1 MRPPH
6 SFILNQKG
14 LSLLRWVGFLAV
26 IVAVGVGA
34 YWWFTVRTSEL
45 MHPTQATEGKTVTPS
60 ALSQPPKAS
69 SSDVQNKGV
78 MVSPQKQQMI
88 GVKTEP
94 ATIRD
99 LTHTIRTVGQ
109 VEVDE
114 RRLTHMHT
122 KLEGWVQEL
131 YVKFT
136 GEQVQKGQKLFEM
149 YSPELVSTQEEYL
162 LALKAVRSLGDSE
175 FPEVAQ
181 NARSLLEVTRQRF
194 SLWDITPDHIR
205 DLEKTGKVLR
215 TLPLHAPSSG
225 YVMHMAVREGM
236 HVVPAMELY
245 ALADLSTVW
254 VLADVYEYEIPLV
267 ELGQQATMTLSY
279 FPGQT
284 FTGKVTYVY
293 PILETKTRTVKVR
306 FELPNPQWAL
316 KPGMFANIDLQ
327 IPRGKRLVVPNTAV
341 LDSGTEQL
349 VFIDQG
355 QGMFEPR
362 KVTVGVRTRDTY
374 EILEGIQAGELVVTR
389 GNFLVDSESNLKAA
403 TEMMMPGMDM
413 GKKKNAELH
422 TDYTTVKKEPVA

>member
-1 MRPPH
+1 MKPPH

-34 YWWFTVRTSEL
+34 YWWFMVRTPAL
-45 MHPTQATEGKTVTPS
+45 MHLTQA
-60 ALSQPPKAS
+60 PKS
-69 SSDVQNKGV
+69 SPISPQNKGV
-78 MVSPQKQQMI
+78 MVSPEKQQMI

-136 GEQVQKGQKLFEM
+136 GEKVQKGQKLFEI

-236 HVVPAMELY
+236 HVTPAMELY

-279 FPGQT
+279 FPGQI
-284 FTGKVTYVY
+284 FNGKVTYVY
-293 PILETKTRTVKVR
+293 PTLETKTRTVKVR

-413 GKKKNAELH
+413 GKKKNAEKSGSIPS
-422 TDYTTVKKEPVA
+422 TQP

>member
-1 MRPPH
+1 MKPPY
-6 SFILNQKG
+6 SYMLNQKG
-14 LSLLRWVGFLAV
+14 LGRLGWVAVFAV

-34 YWWFTVRTSEL
+34 YWWFMVRAPEG
-45 MHPTQATEGKTVTPS
+45 MHPTQTTEGKMVSPPPVTQTPTTS
-60 ALSQPPKAS
+60 LLPA
-69 SSDVQNKGV
+69 QNKGV

-136 GEQVQKGQKLFEM
+136 GEHVKKNQKLFEI

-236 HVVPAMELY
+236 HVMPAMELY

-267 ELGQQATMTLSY
+267 KLGQQATMTLSY
-279 FPGQT
+279 FPGQK
-284 FTGKVTYVY
+284 FKGKVTYVY
-293 PILETKTRTVKVR
+293 PTLETKTRTVKVR

-327 IPRGKRLVVPNTAV
+327 VPRGKRLVVPITAV

-362 KVTVGVRTRDTY
+362 KVTVGVRTREAY

-413 GKKKNAELH
+413 GEKSNAEKSTPM
-422 TDYTTVKKEPVA
+422 TDVQP

>member
-362 KVTVGVRTRDTY
+362 KVTVGVRTRDAY

-413 GKKKNAELH
+413 GKKKNAEPSASIP
-422 TDYTTVKKEPVA
+422 TTQP

>member
-1 MRPPH
+1 MKPPH

-34 YWWFTVRTSEL
+34 YWWFMVRTPAL
-45 MHPTQATEGKTVTPS
+45 MHLTQA
-60 ALSQPPKAS
+60 PKS
-69 SSDVQNKGV
+69 SPISPQNKGV
-78 MVSPQKQQMI
+78 MVSPEKQQMI

-136 GEQVQKGQKLFEM
+136 GEKVQKGQKLFEI

-236 HVVPAMELY
+236 HVTPAMELY

-284 FTGKVTYVY
+284 FKGKVTYVY
-293 PILETKTRTVKVR
+293 PTLETKTRTVKVR

-362 KVTVGVRTRDTY
+362 KVTVGVRTREAY
-374 EILEGIQAGELVVTR
+374 EILEGITAGELVVTR

-413 GKKKNAELH
+413 GKKKSAE
-422 TDYTTVKKEPVA
+422 TSASMPTTQP

>member
-1 MRPPH
+1 MSNGRTH
-6 SFILNQKG
+6 LLVIGLLLVILV
-14 LSLLRWVGFLAV
+14 VG
-26 IVAVGVGA
+26 IGA
-34 YWWFTVRTSEL
+34 YWWLTEKWSVP
-45 MHPTQATEGKTVTPS
+45 MKHGPTTEENSTKPS
-60 ALSQPPKAS
+60 VITQTPKAS
-69 SSDVQNKGV
+69 ANLTQSKGV

-114 RRLTHMHT
+114 TRLTHMHT

-136 GEQVQKGQKLFEM
+136 GEKVQKNQKLFEM

-162 LALKAVRSLGDSE
+162 LALKAVRTLGDSE
-175 FPEVAQ
+175 FPEIAK

-225 YVMHMAVREGM
+225 YVLHMAVREGM
-236 HVVPAMELY
+236 HVMPAMELY

-267 ELGQQATMTLSY
+267 ELGQQATVTLSY
-279 FPGQT
+279 FPGQS
-284 FTGKVTYVY
+284 FKGKVTYVY
-293 PILETKTRTVKVR
+293 PTLETKTRTVKVR

-316 KPGMFANIDLQ
+316 KPGMFANIDIQ

-362 KVTVGVRTRDTY
+362 KVTVGVRTRDAY

-389 GNFLVDSESNLKAA
+389 GNFLIDSESNLKAA

-413 GKKKNAELH
+413 GKKSNGEQSAPM
-422 TDYTTVKKEPVA
+422 TDMQP

>member
-1 MRPPH
+1 MHQTQTP
-6 SFILNQKG
+6 
-14 LSLLRWVGFLAV
+14 
-26 IVAVGVGA
+26 
-34 YWWFTVRTSEL
+34 RTS
-45 MHPTQATEGKTVTPS
+45 PKS
-60 ALSQPPKAS
+60 A
-69 SSDVQNKGV
+69 QNKGV
-78 MVSPQKQQMI
+78 MVSPEKQQMI

-99 LTHTIRTVGQ
+99 LTHTIRTIGQ

-136 GEQVQKGQKLFEM
+136 GEQVQKDQKLFEI

-236 HVVPAMELY
+236 HVTPAMELY

-279 FPGQT
+279 FPGQI
-284 FTGKVTYVY
+284 FNGKVTYVY
-293 PILETKTRTVKVR
+293 PTLETKTRTVKVR

-413 GKKKNAELH
+413 GKKKNAEKSASMP
-422 TDYTTVKKEPVA
+422 TTQP

>member
-1 MRPPH
+1 MKPPH
-6 SFILNQKG
+6 SYILNQNG
-14 LSLLRWVGFLAV
+14 LSLWRWIGFLAV
-26 IVAVGVGA
+26 MVAVGIGA
-34 YWWFTVRTSEL
+34 YWWFMVRAPER
-45 MHPTQATEGKTVTPS
+45 MHPPQTS
-60 ALSQPPKAS
+60 MS
-69 SSDVQNKGV
+69 SPIPAQNKGV
-78 MVSPQKQQMI
+78 MVSQQKQQLI

-114 RRLTHMHT
+114 TRLTHMHT

-136 GEQVQKGQKLFEM
+136 GEHVQKDQKLFEM

-162 LALKAVRSLGDSE
+162 LALKAVKTLGDSE
-175 FPEVAQ
+175 FPEIAQ
-181 NARSLLEVTRQRF
+181 NAKSLLEVTRQRF

-236 HVVPAMELY
+236 HVMPSMELY
-245 ALADLSTVW
+245 ALADLTTVW

-267 ELGQQATMTLSY
+267 KLGQEATVTFSY

-306 FELPNPQWAL
+306 FELPNPKWAL
-316 KPGMFANIDLQ
+316 KPGMFANIDIQ
-327 IPRGKRLVVPNTAV
+327 IPRGKRLVIPNTAV

-362 KVTVGVRTRDTY
+362 KVTVGVRTRDAY
-374 EILEGIQAGELVVTR
+374 EILEGIKAGELVVTR
-389 GNFLVDSESNLKAA
+389 GNFLIDSESNLKAA

-413 GKKKNAELH
+413 GKKENAEPSASMP
-422 TDYTTVKKEPVA
+422 TTQP

>member
-1 MRPPH
+1 MKTPH
-6 SFILNQKG
+6 LFILKQNG
-14 LSLLRWVGFLAV
+14 LSLWRCVGFLV
-26 IVAVGVGA
+26 MIVALGVGA
-34 YWWFTVRTSEL
+34 YWWFLVRTPERL
-45 MHPTQATEGKTVTPS
+45 HPSQTTGGKTITSSVI
-60 ALSQPPKAS
+60 SQIPKTSRKHAS
-69 SSDVQNKGV
+69 SKGV
-78 MVSPQKQQMI
+78 LVSPLKQQMI

-94 ATIRD
+94 AAIRD

-114 RRLTHMHT
+114 TRLTHMHT

-136 GEQVQKGQKLFEM
+136 GERVKKDQKLFEL

-162 LALKAVRSLGDSE
+162 LALKAVKSLGNSE
-175 FPEVAQ
+175 FPEIAQ
-181 NARSLLEVTRQRF
+181 NAKSLLEVTRQRF

-236 HVVPAMELY
+236 HVTPSMELY

-284 FTGKVTYVY
+284 FKGKVTYVY
-293 PILETKTRTVKVR
+293 PTLETKTRTVKVR
-306 FELPNPQWAL
+306 FELRNPEWAL

-327 IPRGKRLVVPNTAV
+327 IPRGKRLVVPITAV

-349 VFIDQG
+349 VFIEEG

-362 KVTVGVRTRDTY
+362 KVTVGVRTREAY

-413 GKKKNAELH
+413 RKKRDVEH
-422 TDYTTVKKEPVA
+422 SMPMTDMQP

>member
-1 MRPPH
+1 MKPPH

-14 LSLLRWVGFLAV
+14 LSLLKWVGFLAV

-34 YWWFTVRTSEL
+34 YWWFMVRTPEL
-45 MHPTQATEGKTVTPS
+45 LHSTQT
-60 ALSQPPKAS
+60 PKAS
-69 SSDVQNKGV
+69 AIPAQNKGV
-78 MVSPQKQQMI
+78 MVSPEKQQMI

-236 HVVPAMELY
+236 HVMPAMELY

-293 PILETKTRTVKVR
+293 PTLETQTRTVKVR
-306 FELPNPQWAL
+306 FELPNPKWAL

-362 KVTVGVRTRDTY
+362 KVTVGVRTRDAY

-413 GKKKNAELH
+413 GKKKNAEKSAPMPA
-422 TDYTTVKKEPVA
+422 TQP

>member
-1 MRPPH
+1 MKPPQ

-14 LSLLRWVGFLAV
+14 LSLWKWMGFLAM
-26 IVAVGVGA
+26 IAALGVGA
-34 YWWFTVRTSEL
+34 YWWLMMRAPER
-45 MHPTQATEGKTVTPS
+45 MHPTHSIEGETINTQTPKTSP
-60 ALSQPPKAS
+60 LP
-69 SSDVQNKGV
+69 VQNKGV

-94 ATIRD
+94 AKIKN
-99 LTHTIRTVGQ
+99 LTHMIRTVGQ

-114 RRLTHMHT
+114 TRLTHMHT

-136 GEQVQKGQKLFEM
+136 GEQVKKNQKLFEI

-175 FPEVAQ
+175 FPEIAQ
-181 NARSLLEVTRQRF
+181 NAKSLLEVTRQRF
-194 SLWDITPDHIR
+194 SLWDITPDHIQ
-205 DLEKTGKVLR
+205 DLEQTGKVLR

-225 YVMHMAVREGM
+225 YVLHMAVREGM
-236 HVVPAMELY
+236 HVTPAMELY
-245 ALADLSTVW
+245 TLADLSSVW

-267 ELGQQATMTLSY
+267 ELGQEARVTLSY

-284 FTGKVTYVY
+284 FKGKVTYVY

-306 FELPNPQWAL
+306 FELPNPGWKI
-316 KPGMFANIDLQ
+316 KPGMFANVDLQ
-327 IPRGKRLVVPNTAV
+327 IPRGKRLVVPTTAV

-362 KVTVGVRTRDTY
+362 RVTVGVRTRDAY
-374 EILEGIQAGELVVTR
+374 EILEGIKHGELVVTR

-413 GKKKNAELH
+413 GKKEK
-422 TDYTTVKKEPVA
+422 TEPSGSMPGMQH

>member
-1 MRPPH
+1 MRPMYL
-6 SFILNQKG
+6 SDLTTKGRSRLRLIGLLIL
-14 LSLLRWVGFLAV
+14 
-26 IVAVGVGA
+26 IVAVGISA
-34 YWWFTVRTSEL
+34 YWWFTEKLSLPLHQGQT
-45 MHPTQATEGKTVTPS
+45 TEGKTV
-60 ALSQPPKAS
+60 LSPPITQAPKTSHSTA
-69 SSDVQNKGV
+69 QNKGV
-78 MVSPQKQQMI
+78 MVSSQKQQLI

-122 KLEGWVQEL
+122 KLEGWVQDL

-136 GEQVQKGQKLFEM
+136 GEQVQKDQKLFEM

-162 LALKAVRSLGDSE
+162 LALKAVKSLGDSE
-175 FPEVAQ
+175 FPEIAQ
-181 NARSLLEVTRQRF
+181 NAKSLLEVTRQRF

-205 DLEKTGKVLR
+205 ELEKTGKVLR

-225 YVMHMAVREGM
+225 YVLHMAVREGM
-236 HVVPAMELY
+236 HVMPAMELY

-293 PILETKTRTVKVR
+293 PVLETKTRTVKVR
-306 FELPNPQWAL
+306 FELPNPGWKI
-316 KPGMFANIDLQ
+316 KPGMFANVDLR
-327 IPRGKRLVVPNTAV
+327 IPRGKRLVVPITAV

-362 KVTVGVRTRDTY
+362 KVTVGVRTREAY

-413 GKKKNAELH
+413 GKKKNAEQSTPM
-422 TDYTTVKKEPVA
+422 TDMQP

>member
-1 MRPPH
+1 MKPPH
-6 SFILNQKG
+6 SYMLNQKG
-14 LSLLRWVGFLAV
+14 FGLLKWVGVLAV
-26 IVAVGVGA
+26 IMAVGVGA
-34 YWWFTVRTSEL
+34 YWWFMVRTPEP
-45 MHPTQATEGKTVTPS
+45 MHPTQTTEEKMVSPLL
-60 ALSQPPKAS
+60 A
-69 SSDVQNKGV
+69 QNKGV
-78 MVSPQKQQMI
+78 MVSQQKQQMI

-136 GEQVQKGQKLFEM
+136 GEHVQKDQKLFEM

-162 LALKAVRSLGDSE
+162 LALKAVKSLGDSE
-175 FPEVAQ
+175 FPEIAE

-236 HVVPAMELY
+236 HVMPAMELY

-267 ELGQQATMTLSY
+267 ELGQEATVTFSY

-284 FTGKVTYVY
+284 FKGKVTYVY

-306 FELPNPQWAL
+306 FELPNPKWAL
-316 KPGMFANIDLQ
+316 KPGMFANIDIQ
-327 IPRGKRLVVPNTAV
+327 IPRGKRLVIPNTAV

-362 KVTVGVRTRDTY
+362 KVTVGVRTRDAY
-374 EILEGIQAGELVVTR
+374 EILEGIKAGELVVTR
-389 GNFLVDSESNLKAA
+389 GNFLIDSESNLKAA

-413 GKKKNAELH
+413 GKKKNDEQSMPMG
-422 TDYTTVKKEPVA
+422 DMQQ

>member
-1 MRPPH
+1 MKPPH
-6 SFILNQKG
+6 SYMLNQKG
-14 LSLLRWVGFLAV
+14 LSRLKWVGFLGV

-34 YWWFTVRTSEL
+34 YWWFMVRAPEP
-45 MHPTQATEGKTVTPS
+45 MHMTQTTEEKMVS
-60 ALSQPPKAS
+60 HPPA
-69 SSDVQNKGV
+69 QNKGV
-78 MVSPQKQQMI
+78 MVSQHKQQLI

-136 GEQVQKGQKLFEM
+136 GEHVQKDQKLFEM

-162 LALKAVRSLGDSE
+162 LALKAVKSLGDSE
-175 FPEVAQ
+175 FPEIAQ

-236 HVVPAMELY
+236 HVMPAMELY

-267 ELGQQATMTLSY
+267 ELGQEAKVTFSY

-284 FTGKVTYVY
+284 FKGKVTYVY

-306 FELPNPQWAL
+306 FELPNPKWAL
-316 KPGMFANIDLQ
+316 KPGMFANIDIQ
-327 IPRGKRLVVPNTAV
+327 IPRGKRLVIPNTAV

-362 KVTVGVRTRDTY
+362 KVTVGVRTRDAY
-374 EILEGIQAGELVVTR
+374 EIIEGIKAGELVVTR
-389 GNFLVDSESNLKAA
+389 GNFLIDSESNLKAA

-413 GKKKNAELH
+413 GKKKNDEQSMPMG
-422 TDYTTVKKEPVA
+422 DMQP

>member
-1 MRPPH
+1 MKPPH
-6 SFILNQKG
+6 SFITNQKG
-14 LSLLRWVGFLAV
+14 LSLLRWVGFLTV

-34 YWWFTVRTSEL
+34 YWWFMVRTPTL
-45 MHPTQATEGKTVTPS
+45 MHPTQTS
-60 ALSQPPKAS
+60 MS
-69 SSDVQNKGV
+69 SPIPAQSKSV
-78 MVSPQKQQMI
+78 MVSPQMQQMI

-109 VEVDE
+109 VKVDE

-136 GEQVQKGQKLFEM
+136 GELVQKDQKLFEI

-205 DLEKTGKVLR
+205 ELEKTGKVLR
-215 TLPLHAPSSG
+215 TLPLHSPSSG
-225 YVMHMAVREGM
+225 YVLHMAVREGM
-236 HVVPAMELY
+236 HVMPAMGLY

-267 ELGQQATMTLSY
+267 ELGQQATITLSY

-284 FTGKVTYVY
+284 FKGKVTYVY
-293 PILETKTRTVKVR
+293 PTLETKTRTVKVR
-306 FELPNPQWAL
+306 FELPNPKWAL

-349 VFIDQG
+349 VFIDRG

-362 KVTVGVRTRDTY
+362 KVTVGVRTRDAY
-374 EILEGIQAGELVVTR
+374 EILEGIKAGELVVTR

-403 TEMMMPGMDM
+403 TEMMMPGIDM
-413 GKKKNAELH
+413 GKKKNAEKLNSMP
-422 TDYTTVKKEPVA
+422 TTQP

>member
-1 MRPPH
+1 MKLIHPLNMRPYGRTH
-6 SFILNQKG
+6 LLVIGLLLVIL
-14 LSLLRWVGFLAV
+14 LVG
-26 IVAVGVGA
+26 IGA
-34 YWWFTVRTSEL
+34 YWWKTENRSVPMEPVQTTEESTVIHSAKT
-45 MHPTQATEGKTVTPS
+45 PNPKTAGKLTKS
-60 ALSQPPKAS
+60 K
-69 SSDVQNKGV
+69 NV

-94 ATIRD
+94 AAIRD

-114 RRLTHMHT
+114 TRLTHMHT
-122 KLEGWVQEL
+122 KLEGWIQEL

-136 GEQVQKGQKLFEM
+136 GEHVQKNQKLFEI

-175 FPEVAQ
+175 FPEIAK
-181 NARSLLEVTRQRF
+181 NAKSLLDVTRQRF
-194 SLWDITPDHIR
+194 SLWDITPDHIQ
-205 DLEKTGKVLR
+205 DLEQTGKVLR

-225 YVMHMAVREGM
+225 YVLHMAVREGM
-236 HVVPAMELY
+236 HVTPAMELY
-245 ALADLSTVW
+245 TLANLSRVW
-254 VLADVYEYEIPLV
+254 VLADVYQYEIPLV
-267 ELGQQATMTLSY
+267 KLGQEATVTLSY

-284 FTGKVTYVY
+284 FKGKVTYVY

-306 FELPNPQWAL
+306 FELPNPKWTL
-316 KPGMFANIDLQ
+316 KPGMFANIHLQ
-327 IPRGKRLVVPNTAV
+327 IPRGKRLVVPTTAV

-362 KVTVGVRTRDTY
+362 TVTVGVRTRDAY
-374 EILEGIQAGELVVTR
+374 EILEGIEPGELVVTR

-403 TEMMMPGMDM
+403 TEMMMPGMEM
-413 GKKKNAELH
+413 RKKKN
-422 TDYTTVKKEPVA
+422 TEPSGSMPGMSH

>member
-1 MRPPH
+1 MKPPH

-14 LSLLRWVGFLAV
+14 HSLLRWVGLLAL
-26 IVAVGVGA
+26 IGAVGVSA
-34 YWWFTVRTSEL
+34 YWWLKVRSPER
-45 MHPTQATEGKTVTPS
+45 MHPTQTPMATATPS
-60 ALSQPPKAS
+60 QK
-69 SSDVQNKGV
+69 KGV
-78 MVSPQKQQMI
+78 MVSPEKQQMM

-205 DLEKTGKVLR
+205 ELEKTGKVLR

-225 YVMHMAVREGM
+225 YVLHMAVREGM
-236 HVVPAMELY
+236 HVMPAMELY

-284 FTGKVTYVY
+284 FKGKVTYVY
-293 PILETKTRTVKVR
+293 PTLETKTRTVKVR

-316 KPGMFANIDLQ
+316 KPGMFANIELQ

-413 GKKKNAELH
+413 GKKKNAEQSASMP
-422 TDYTTVKKEPVA
+422 TTQP

>member
-1 MRPPH
+1 MKPPH
-6 SFILNQKG
+6 SFIPNQKG

-26 IVAVGVGA
+26 IVAVGA
-34 YWWFTVRTSEL
+34 SAFWWFMVRTPAP
-45 MHPTQATEGKTVTPS
+45 MHPPQTS
-60 ALSQPPKAS
+60 MS
-69 SSDVQNKGV
+69 SPIPAQNKGV

-136 GEQVQKGQKLFEM
+136 GELVQKDQKLFEI

-205 DLEKTGKVLR
+205 ELEKTGKVLR
-215 TLPLHAPSSG
+215 TLPLHASSSG
-225 YVMHMAVREGM
+225 YVLHMAVREGM
-236 HVVPAMELY
+236 HVMPAMELY

-284 FTGKVTYVY
+284 FKGKVTYVY
-293 PILETKTRTVKVR
+293 PTLDTKTRTVKVR
-306 FELPNPQWAL
+306 FELPNPKWAL
-316 KPGMFANIDLQ
+316 KPGMFANIDIQ

-355 QGMFEPR
+355 QGIFEPR
-362 KVTVGVRTRDTY
+362 KVTVGVRTRDAY
-374 EILEGIQAGELVVTR
+374 EILEGIKSGELVVTR
-389 GNFLVDSESNLKAA
+389 GNFLLDSESNLKAA

-413 GKKKNAELH
+413 GKKKNAEKLNSMP
-422 TDYTTVKKEPVA
+422 TTQP

>member
-1 MRPPH
+1 MKPPH
-6 SFILNQKG
+6 LFILNQKG

-26 IVAVGVGA
+26 IVAVGVGV
-34 YWWFTVRTSEL
+34 YWWLMVRPPEL
-45 MHPTQATEGKTVTPS
+45 MHPTQT
-60 ALSQPPKAS
+60 PKAS
-69 SSDVQNKGV
+69 AIPAQNKGV
-78 MVSPQKQQMI
+78 MVSPEKQQMM

-136 GEQVQKGQKLFEM
+136 GELVQKDQKLFEM

-194 SLWDITPDHIR
+194 ALWDITPDHIR

-236 HVVPAMELY
+236 HVMPAMELY

-267 ELGQQATMTLSY
+267 ELGQEATVTFSY

-284 FTGKVTYVY
+284 FKGKVTYVY

-306 FELPNPQWAL
+306 FELPNPKWAL

-362 KVTVGVRTRDTY
+362 KVTVGVRTRDAY
-374 EILEGIQAGELVVTR
+374 EILEGIKAGELVVTR
-389 GNFLVDSESNLKAA
+389 GNFLIDSESNLKAA

-413 GKKKNAELH
+413 GKKKNAEPLASMP
-422 TDYTTVKKEPVA
+422 TTQP

>member
-1 MRPPH
+1 M
-6 SFILNQKG
+6 LNQKG

-34 YWWFTVRTSEL
+34 YWWLMVRTPEL
-45 MHPTQATEGKTVTPS
+45 IHQTQTPKTSPIS
-60 ALSQPPKAS
+60 
-69 SSDVQNKGV
+69 VQNKGV
-78 MVSPQKQQMI
+78 MVSPEKQQII

-136 GEQVQKGQKLFEM
+136 GEQVQKNQKLFEI

-162 LALKAVRSLGDSE
+162 LALKAVKSLGDSE
-175 FPEVAQ
+175 FPEIAQ
-181 NARSLLEVTRQRF
+181 NAKSLLEVTRQRF
-194 SLWDITPDHIR
+194 ALWDITPDHIR

-236 HVVPAMELY
+236 HVLPAMELY

-267 ELGQQATMTLSY
+267 KLGQQATMTLSY

-284 FTGKVTYVY
+284 FKGKVTYVY
-293 PILETKTRTVKVR
+293 PTLETKTRTVKVR
-306 FELPNPQWAL
+306 FELPNPRWAL

-341 LDSGTEQL
+341 LDSGNEQL

-413 GKKKNAELH
+413 GKNKDIEKS
-422 TDYTTVKKEPVA
+422 TSMPTTQP

>member
-1 MRPPH
+1 MKPPH
-6 SFILNQKG
+6 SFIRNQKG
-14 LSLLRWVGFLAV
+14 LSLWRWVGFLAV
-26 IVAVGVGA
+26 IVALGVGA
-34 YWWFTVRTSEL
+34 YWWFMVRPPEL
-45 MHPTQATEGKTVTPS
+45 MHPPQTST
-60 ALSQPPKAS
+60 S
-69 SSDVQNKGV
+69 SPIPAQNKGV
-78 MVSPQKQQMI
+78 MVSPEKQRMI

-136 GEQVQKGQKLFEM
+136 GELVQKDQKLFEM

-236 HVVPAMELY
+236 HVMPSMELY
-245 ALADLSTVW
+245 ALADLTTVW

-284 FTGKVTYVY
+284 FKGKVTYVY
-293 PILETKTRTVKVR
+293 PTLETKTRTVKVR

-316 KPGMFANIDLQ
+316 KPGMFANIDIQ

-362 KVTVGVRTRDTY
+362 KVTVGVRTRDAY

-413 GKKKNAELH
+413 GKKKNAEKSDSMPS
-422 TDYTTVKKEPVA
+422 TQP

>member
-1 MRPPH
+1 MKPPH
-6 SFILNQKG
+6 SFIRNQKG
-14 LSLLRWVGFLAV
+14 LSLWRWVGFLAV

-34 YWWFTVRTSEL
+34 YWWFMVRPPEL
-45 MHPTQATEGKTVTPS
+45 MHPPQTST
-60 ALSQPPKAS
+60 S
-69 SSDVQNKGV
+69 SPIPAQNKGV
-78 MVSPQKQQMI
+78 MVSPEKQRMI

-136 GEQVQKGQKLFEM
+136 GELVQKDQKLFEM

-215 TLPLHAPSSG
+215 TLPLHAPGSG
-225 YVMHMAVREGM
+225 YVLHMAVREGM
-236 HVVPAMELY
+236 HVMPAMELY

-267 ELGQQATMTLSY
+267 KLGQQATMTLSY

-284 FTGKVTYVY
+284 FKGKVTYVY
-293 PILETKTRTVKVR
+293 PTLETKTRTVKVR

-316 KPGMFANIDLQ
+316 KPGMFANIDIQ

-362 KVTVGVRTRDTY
+362 KVTVGVRTRDAY

-413 GKKKNAELH
+413 GKKKNAEKSDSMPS
-422 TDYTTVKKEPVA
+422 TQP

>member
-1 MRPPH
+1 MKPPH

-34 YWWFTVRTSEL
+34 YWWFMVKTPEL
-45 MHPTQATEGKTVTPS
+45 MHLTQTPKTSPLP
-60 ALSQPPKAS
+60 AQK
-69 SSDVQNKGV
+69 KGV
-78 MVSPQKQQMI
+78 MVSSEKQQMI

-94 ATIRD
+94 AAIRD

-136 GEQVQKGQKLFEM
+136 GEHVQKGQKLFEL

-236 HVVPAMELY
+236 HVMPAMELY
-245 ALADLSTVW
+245 ALADLSNVW

-267 ELGQQATMTLSY
+267 ELGQQATMILSY

-284 FTGKVTYVY
+284 FKGKVTYVY
-293 PILETKTRTVKVR
+293 PTLETKTRTVKVR
-306 FELPNPQWAL
+306 FELPNPKWAL
-316 KPGMFANIDLQ
+316 KPGMFANIDIQ

-362 KVTVGVRTRDTY
+362 KVTVGVRTRDAY
-374 EILEGIQAGELVVTR
+374 EILEGIQAGDLVVTR

-413 GKKKNAELH
+413 GKKKTAEKSASIP
-422 TDYTTVKKEPVA
+422 TTQP

>member
-1 MRPPH
+1 MKPPH
-6 SFILNQKG
+6 SFIPNQKG
-14 LSLLRWVGFLAV
+14 LSLLRWVGFLTV

-34 YWWFTVRTSEL
+34 YWWFMVRTPTL
-45 MHPTQATEGKTVTPS
+45 MHPTQTS
-60 ALSQPPKAS
+60 MS
-69 SSDVQNKGV
+69 SPIPAQSKSV
-78 MVSPQKQQMI
+78 MVSPQMQQMI

-109 VEVDE
+109 VKVDE

-136 GEQVQKGQKLFEM
+136 GELVQKGQKLFEI

-205 DLEKTGKVLR
+205 ELEKTGKVLR
-215 TLPLHAPSSG
+215 TLPLHASSSG
-225 YVMHMAVREGM
+225 YVLHMAVREGM
-236 HVVPAMELY
+236 HVMPAMELY

-284 FTGKVTYVY
+284 FKGKVTYVY
-293 PILETKTRTVKVR
+293 PTLDTKTRTVKVR
-306 FELPNPQWAL
+306 FELPNPKWAL
-316 KPGMFANIDLQ
+316 KPGMFANIDIQ

-349 VFIDQG
+349 VFIDRG

-362 KVTVGVRTRDTY
+362 KVTVGVRTRDAY
-374 EILEGIQAGELVVTR
+374 EILEGIKSGELVVTR
-389 GNFLVDSESNLKAA
+389 GNFLLDSESNLKAA

-413 GKKKNAELH
+413 GKKKNAEKLNSMP
-422 TDYTTVKKEPVA
+422 TTQP

>member
-362 KVTVGVRTRDTY
+362 KVTVGVRTREAY

-413 GKKKNAELH
+413 GKRKSAEESAPI
-422 TDYTTVKKEPVA
+422 TDMQP